1 MSLFGKVVICQDA
14 PFARL
19 TFDKCRPG
27 GVRQLA
33 GFFQLILNCWKGRHP
48 FNYTAERLSMR
59 DVARLGADQRNGKIN
74 R

>member
-1 MSLFGKVVICQDA
+1 MRLFGKPVIGQDA

-19 TFDKCRPG
+19 TLYKYRPG
-27 GVRQLA
+27 CVGQLA
-33 GFFQLILNCWKGRHP
+33 GFFQLILNCWKSWHR

-59 DVARLGADQRNGKIN
+59 DLAQIGPNQRNGKIN